1 MASNLRASDIL
12 GIDWESRA
20 RDMQPRK
27 TPAEP
32 RGVLSYWPGGTFRL
46 EPAEV
51 PRKNVLTD
59 PDSWLNRGLS
69 NLAGNAAEVILGRES
84 GNSLVD
90 LGAANVPGV
99 GPAAILAAGGMPGL
113 LDVAGAGELKNLSK
127 IPKYTL
133 EFVSRHF
140 GERGLRNLD
149 NALTRYP
156 KAGKPSVNDAIYIM
170 RTGLGGEQ
178 VPAIE
183 AYRSQDALGDFTE
196 LAGARDPQYI
206 IEKAK
211 ERYDLLRQS
220 PDRVRNLAER
230 AYRKFNRGLEENDFD
245 NIMNGSNMLLELSD
259 YSKLSSGEL
268 SARLAMLERAFNR
281 KVSLGQMLQHY
292 SSLGV
297 NNNNLYTSLRRFAE
311 LEESPLQDW
320 EKIAVAQERK
330 DARDAEKALRKAE
343 KAATKETPKPQP
355 VNPTGAPKTVQ
366 QVQVAP
372 EVTLPVEA
380 IPEVAQEAP
389 VITGGPNKWRE
400 NGWKSSQYSP
410 NFFERFGSRLDENS
424 KRDLFVLDSLK
435 NHWVRQLGDPEN
447 RGFSTAE
454 ILSGLE
460 RADARHNKTNYN
472 RISREFRKDIERNI
486 ESGNMPGTSIQYLQ
500 KFKNNVPVEGKTTP
514 TLMLRMDEQ
523 PKVFMNPRVWADE
536 AEGPDLYELL
546 FRPAVDR
553 KLNSMNPKYWEY

>member
-1 MASNLRASDIL
+1 MASNLRAADIL

-20 RDMQPRK
+20 RNVQPRE

-32 RGVLSYWPGGTFRL
+32 VGVLSYWPGGTFRL

-51 PRKNVLTD
+51 PRKNVLND
-59 PDSWLNRGLS
+59 PASWLNRGLS

-113 LDVAGAGELKNLSK
+113 LDIAGAGELKNLSK

-140 GERGLRNLD
+140 GERGLHNLD

-156 KAGKPSVNDAIYIM
+156 KAGKPSVNDALYIM
-170 RTGLGGEQ
+170 RTGIGGEQ
-178 VPAIE
+178 VPAIVPYHSNDIME
-183 AYRSQDALGDFTE
+183 DARRVIVGDEMDGSSFDELYNKFMDSELGHGPEGRYVAGLVENARENGDFKSALAANMLTSVRHQTPAGFAATRNVISEMKDDDFWHVATKSAQSVAEKFNLPSAKDNMRRMKE
-196 LAGARDPQYI
+196 LAT
-206 IEKAK
+206 
-211 ERYDLLRQS
+211 S
-220 PDRVRNLAER
+220 P
-230 AYRKFNRGLEENDFD
+230 
-245 NIMNGSNMLLELSD
+245 
-259 YSKLSSGEL
+259 
-268 SARLAMLERAFNR
+268 
-281 KVSLGQMLQHY
+281 
-292 SSLGV
+292 
-297 NNNNLYTSLRRFAE
+297 T
-311 LEESPLQDW
+311 QDW
-320 EKIAVAQERK
+320 ERIIVAQERK
-330 DARDAEKALRKAE
+330 DARDAEKALRKAD
-343 KAATKETPKPQP
+343 KDASRETPRPQP
-355 VNPTGAPKTVQ
+355 VKPTEAPQPVQ
-366 QVQVAP
+366 QVQAAP
-372 EVTLPVEA
+372 EVTVPVEA
-380 IPEVAQEAP
+380 VPEVSPA
-389 VITGGPNKWRE
+389 ITGGPNMWRE

-435 NHWVRQLGDPEN
+435 NHWVSQLGDPEGK
-447 RGFSTAE
+447 GFSTAD
-454 ILSGLE
+454 ILNGLE
-460 RADARHNKTNYN
+460 RADARHTKTNYD
-472 RISREFRKDIERNI
+472 RISREFRKDIERNM

-500 KFKNNVPVEGKTTP
+500 KFKNNLPVEGKTTP
-514 TLMLRMDEQ
+514 TLMLRMDEK

-553 KLNSMNPKYWEY
+553 KLNSLNPRYWEY

>member
-1 MASNLRASDIL
+1 MASNLRAADIL

-20 RDMQPRK
+20 RNMQPRE
-27 TPAEP
+27 TPVEP

-51 PRKNVLTD
+51 PRKNVLND

-69 NLAGNAAEVILGRES
+69 SLAGNAAEVILGRES

-183 AYRSQDALGDFTE
+183 AYRSQNALGDFAE
-196 LAGARDPQYI
+196 LIGASDPQNVIVNARD
-206 IEKAK
+206 
-211 ERYDLLRQS
+211 RYELLSRA
-220 PDRVRNLAER
+220 PINRVRDLAER
-230 AYRKFNRGLEENDFD
+230 AYLKFNRGLEENDFAK
-245 NIMNGSNMLLELSD
+245 IMNGSNTLFQLVGYGDMTSSQLST
-259 YSKLSSGEL
+259 KLDL
-268 SARLAMLERAFNR
+268 LERA
-281 KVSLGQMLQHY
+281 LGQKVQFGNMLKSY
-292 SSLGV
+292 SSMLGD
-297 NNNNLYTSLRRFAE
+297 NENLHASLRRFAE
-311 LEESPLQDW
+311 LDESPLQDW
-320 EKIAVAQERK
+320 EKIAAAQEKK
-330 DARDAEKALRKAE
+330 DARDAEKALRKASR
-343 KAATKETPKPQP
+343 
-355 VNPTGAPKTVQ
+355 
-366 QVQVAP
+366 QVQEQPKQEMPKQVQKVKTAQEAIVPVEAVPEVAP
-372 EVTLPVEA
+372 E
-380 IPEVAQEAP
+380 AP
-389 VITGGPNKWRE
+389 AITGGPNMWRE

-447 RGFSTAE
+447 RGFSAAD
-454 ILSGLE
+454 ILNGLE
-460 RADARHNKTNYN
+460 RADARHTKTNYD
-472 RISREFRKDIERNI
+472 RVSREFRKDIERNI

-500 KFKNNVPVEGKTTP
+500 KFKNNIPVEGKTTP
-514 TLMLRMDEQ
+514 TLILRMEEK
-523 PKVFMNPRVWADE
+523 PKVFMDPRVWADE

-553 KLNSMNPKYWEY
+553 KLNSLNPKYWEY